1 MKGKMMKKWSINRVY
16 RIPLIYGL
24 FSVLWIIF
32 SDKFAFLVAPDAQR
46 AELYSTIKGLV
57 FVVLSTLLIYF
68 LLRYDETS
76 KEKILVEMAAVQKSF
91 NLLFEGNTQPM
102 WIYNNQTLEIMAV
115 NEAACR
121 VYGYSQPEFTKLKVS
136 DLRSEE
142 DLPLF
147 LQLLN
152 ENKEGLRQTGPWRH
166 LKRNGDHLVV
176 EVISLPLRS
185 AGLDSTLVSIVDM
198 TEQQKNREELAT
210 ALQERDDFES
220 FGYTVSHD
228 LKAPLRAVVGYSD
241 LMEKQYA
248 PKMDDE
254 GKFFIEQIRNAGNT
268 MNEMLDDLL
277 ALTGISH
284 RPFLRE
290 RVDLS
295 ELVLGL
301 LNEAQRNEL
310 DRKVAVIVEPG
321 MLVSAD
327 RGTLKPALQNL
338 VQNAW
343 KYTRQNDQA
352 RIEVGSTTHNGDEK
366 VYYFKDNGIGF
377 DPSYANMVFEPF
389 KRAHMNIPHEGMG
402 IGLSIVR
409 RAIERHGGRIW
420 VEAESEKGATFYFT
434 LPDKAAGDI

>member
-1 MKGKMMKKWSINRVY
+1 MKKWPINRVY
-16 RIPLIYGL
+16 RIPLVYGL

-32 SDKFAFLVAPDAQR
+32 SDKFAFLVAPDAQS

-57 FVVLSTLLIYF
+57 FVVLSTLLIYL
-68 LLRYDETS
+68 LLRYDKTHE
-76 KEKILVEMAAVQKSF
+76 EKILGEMAAVQKSF
-91 NLLFEGNTQPM
+91 NLLFEGNAQPM
-102 WIYNNQTLEIMAV
+102 WIYNKQTLDIMAV

-121 VYGYSQPEFTKLKVS
+121 VYGYSQPEFTKLKVA

-147 LQLLN
+147 LQMLD
-152 ENKEGLRQTGPWRH
+152 ESKEGLRQTGPWRH
-166 LKRNGDHLVV
+166 LKRNGDHLIV

-185 AGLDSTLVSIVDM
+185 AGLDSTLVSIVDL
-198 TEQQKNREELAT
+198 TEKQKNREELAA

-228 LKAPLRAVVGYSD
+228 LKAPLRAIVGYSE
-241 LMEKQYA
+241 LMDKQYA

-254 GKFFIEQIRNAGNT
+254 AKYFIEQIRKAGTT

-284 RPFLRE
+284 RPFMRE
-290 RVDLS
+290 SVDLS
-295 ELVLGL
+295 ELVLDL
-301 LNEAQRNEL
+301 MNAAQRNEL
-310 DRKVAVIVEPG
+310 ERKVTIVVEPG
-321 MLVSAD
+321 MRINAD
-327 RGTLKPALQNL
+327 KGTLKPALQNL

-343 KYTRQNDQA
+343 KYTRQNEQA
-352 RIEVGSTTHNGDEK
+352 RIEVGSTTHNGGEK
-366 VYYFKDNGIGF
+366 VFYIKDNGIGF

-389 KRAHMNIPHEGMG
+389 KRAHMNSPHEGMG

-420 VEAESEKGATFYFT
+420 VEAESDKGATFFFT
-434 LPDKAAGDI
+434 LPDKAGGEE